1 MANNM
6 PFNDVCID
14 IGFTLKSWNKLSL
27 ESDTL

>member
-6 PFNDVCID
+6 PFNDVCVT
-14 IGFTLKSWNKLSL
+14 IGFILKSWSKLSL